1 MKKSML
7 LLLLLVTGCDEQA
20 PKQPEN
26 TTVSQPLPAQ
36 SSAQSAQ
43 SPAQSNSPSLG
54 EHIAASAA
62 GGLAAGVGG
71 GIAHAATS
79 HAINRW
85 QENREAKRPVVVEH
99 RSQPVHRSIQA
110 PRRSMRARR

>member
-1 MKKSML
+1 MKKIGL
-7 LLLLLVTGCDEQA
+7 LLAILVTGCDQQPQKQA
-20 PKQPEN
+20 SLPLP
-26 TTVSQPLPAQ
+26 SQESAQSAPLPAQ
-36 SSAQSAQ
+36 SAPSS
-43 SPAQSNSPSLG
+43 SPSLG